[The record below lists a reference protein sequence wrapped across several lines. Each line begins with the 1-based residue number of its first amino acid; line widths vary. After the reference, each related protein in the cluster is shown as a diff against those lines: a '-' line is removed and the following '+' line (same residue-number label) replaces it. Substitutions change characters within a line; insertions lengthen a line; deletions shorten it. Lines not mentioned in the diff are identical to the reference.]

1 MTRLSGS
8 SSPRNPPDNLLPL
21 SDNEVL
27 SHSLLAFFSD
37 GYPHLDDFLTELSTY
52 RVQFPNEANVFLFN
66 VAGAFFYNLKEN
78 MVQHE
83 MDLELS
89 VSVAM
94 NAVLGDPVVAGLV
107 QSFMEGAVGN
117 MVKRTLDE

>member
-1 MTRLSGS
+1 
-8 SSPRNPPDNLLPL
+8 
-21 SDNEVL
+21 
-27 SHSLLAFFSD
+27 
-37 GYPHLDDFLTELSTY
+37 
-52 RVQFPNEANVFLFN
+52 
-66 VAGAFFYNLKEN
+66 